1 MADLTIED
9 YFVCIGAQKSG
20 TTWLAR
26 VIADHPELFVTPV
39 KEIHYFDHVAGITEH
54 LNQKKR
60 RSRYRKYHQRMWT
73 QWSQFGA
80 HRGQWA
86 WYRDYMSSPIDDAW
100 YVRLFRHRGKK
111 RFAGEVTPEYAIL
124 GRTGLEHIRRL
135 APEARVIFIMRNPV
149 ERAWSQVL
157 HQCRAR
163 GLDANRQSADTVSA
177 MLSEPRFVELSDYAA
192 TLDDM
197 AAVFRPDQ
205 TLTLFY
211 EEIHADRPAALER
224 VCRFIGASFDPGMF
238 SALGRRFNRSQEA
251 ALPEAVRGRMRELY
265 RSQVEAVRRRVG
277 RVPVSWEKEFGAKAQ
292 AAPGTQATVSRP
304 IKG

>member
-1 MADLTIED
+1 MADLRIDD

-26 VIADHPELFVTPV
+26 VLADHPDLFVTPV

-54 LNQKKR
+54 LNAQKR

-73 QWSQFGA
+73 QWSRFGE
-80 HRGQWA
+80 HRSQWG

-100 YVRLFRHRGKK
+100 YVRLFRHRGRA

-124 GRTGLEHIRRL
+124 GRQGLEHIRRL

-163 GLDANRQSADTVSA
+163 GLDANRQSRDAIGA
-177 MLSEPRFVELSDYAA
+177 MLAEPRFKELSDYAS

-197 AAVFRPDQ
+197 AAVFRADQ
-205 TLTLFY
+205 TLVLFY
-211 EEIHADRPAALER
+211 EEIHRDRPAALER
-224 VCRFIGASFDPGMF
+224 VCRFIGVGFDASMF
-238 SALGRRFNRSQEA
+238 GELGRRFNISQEA
-251 ALPEAVRGRMRELY
+251 ALPDAVRTHMRELY
-265 RSQVEAVRRRVG
+265 RPQAEAVRRRIG
-277 RVPVSWEKEFGAKAQ
+277 RIPVSWDKEFAAAQ
-292 AAPGTQATVSRP
+292 AAGPSGTPGRV
-304 IKG
+304 KG